1 MFADDTNISTNGK
14 TNDELQERINVD
26 LEMYTNGIL
35 ANKLTLNKDK
45 TEYMIIGSRV
55 KTTNFKLSTNGP

>member
-26 LEMYTNGIL
+26 LENVHQWLL

-45 TEYMIIGSRV
+45 TELHDYSL
-55 KTTNFKLSTNGP
+55 KTTNYKLSNGP